1 MNGRAALI
9 LAALILA
16 ALLLAPGPA
25 LAQGDLDNAV
35 DERIRASA
43 DAAERYQGPL
53 DGSWTL
59 VSGMGERLYAFQLVD
74 KPGGQSPLE
83 GVWRDLRQS
92 SVAGDIGVIDT
103 LTRGPQSLTIAFVA
117 KPGDP
122 AVTIQLKSDDAGFWS
137 GDLKD
142 GGTDMPVRMRRG

>member
-9 LAALILA
+9 LAVLVVAPA
-16 ALLLAPGPA
+16 AA
-25 LAQGDLDNAV
+25 LAQSASDNLV